1 MRNLTILVLIL
12 VFISCSKKDKINHYL
27 VKPITQEELLD
38 NGFYKYS
45 YSTLYDSNGNTMTD
59 TTKFLVKYDMYSNVK
74 PIKND
79 ENQLCPTQLWHF
91 YHEDSII
98 KKRNKNYLK
107 NKLNDRIITYFFR
120 NDTLLYK
127 DIIVNS
133 IDKSRKEIADFTSL
147 DKVIRYYE
155 DLKISIKPQIKNKET
170 GEVYSNRFI
179 IDNYKTRF
187 YTEDNFYE
195 MFVDYKGDNYHAVLD
210 HLYGGT
216 YCQ

>member
-1 MRNLTILVLIL
+1 MKIITTFILAF
-12 VFISCSKKDKINHYL
+12 VFISCYKKEQINHYL
-27 VKPITQEELLD
+27 VNPITQQELVS
-38 NGFYKYS
+38 NGFYRYS
-45 YSTLYDSNGNTMTD
+45 SIYLPENQGKINSDSASVI
-59 TTKFLVKYDMYSNVK
+59 KFDMYSNVK

-155 DLKISIKPQIKNKET
+155 SLKISIKPQIKNKET

-195 MFVDYKGDNYHAVLD
+195 MFVDYKGDNYHAILD